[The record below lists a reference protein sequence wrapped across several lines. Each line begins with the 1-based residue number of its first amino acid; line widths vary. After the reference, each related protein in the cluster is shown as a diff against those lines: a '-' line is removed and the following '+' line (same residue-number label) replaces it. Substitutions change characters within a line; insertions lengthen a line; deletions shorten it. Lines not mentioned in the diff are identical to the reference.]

1 MLPEITRHELVPRV
15 GSLEAYMGAVASIPV
30 LEPEEE
36 KTLAL
41 RYREHAD
48 VEAARKLVLHNLRFV
63 VKVAH
68 SYKGYGLQLADLIQE
83 GNVGLMKAV
92 KRFDPKHG
100 VRLISFAVHWIKSEI
115 CDFIVRNWRIVK
127 MATTKAQRK
136 LFFNLRGMRDKLG
149 FLSDHEANDIAGKLN
164 VASEDVREMDQR
176 LHGLDKSFEKPEN
189 TGEKSGLAPMDYL
202 SDGRF
207 DPVVQVE
214 QEDEHAIRVKALNM
228 ALKNLDERSAEIV
241 KQRWLSGKKTT
252 FNELAKKL
260 GVSTERVRQIEVR
273 ALAKLK
279 DHLLPLQ
286 ATQA

>member
-1 MLPEITRHELVPRV
+1 MLAKVTGHELVPRV
-15 GSLEAYMGAVASIPV
+15 GSLAAYMGAVAKIPV
-30 LEPEEE
+30 LEPEQE

-68 SYKGYGLQLADLIQE
+68 TYKGYGLQLSDLIQE
-83 GNVGLMKAV
+83 GNIGLMKAV

-127 MATTKAQRK
+127 MATTKAQRR

-149 FLSDHEANDIAGKLN
+149 FLSDHEANDIASKLN

-176 LHGLDKSFEKPEN
+176 LHGLDKSFEMPEN
-189 TGEKSGLAPMDYL
+189 TGGNSGLAPVDYL

-207 DPVVQVE
+207 DPIMQVE
-214 QEDEHAIRVKALNM
+214 QEDERTIRVKALNM
-228 ALKNLDERSAEIV
+228 ALKTLDERSVEIV
-241 KQRWLSGKKTT
+241 KQRWLSGKKAT
-252 FNELAKKL
+252 FKELSTKL

-273 ALAKLK
+273 AFAKLK
-279 DHLLPLQ
+279 DHLSSLQ
-286 ATQA
+286 AAQA